1 MLTVEIVLLIISF
14 LFLGYGAFIFMKLRD
29 INNFTKDLQELLNEK
44 IKFMKVHYEIL
55 MVITAFIVWIL
66 TFGLNTLIDNQEGIY
81 RINQVDVYVLIS
93 IGIIIFIYVVQKI
106 SMATSMNT
114 LKGYLSDLRA
124 NYLDQTKQI
133 ELRKKKQRWIY
144 LVIVLIMT
152 ALFILGLLK
161 SMSLI

>member
-1 MLTVEIVLLIISF
+1 
-14 LFLGYGAFIFMKLRD
+14 MKLRD

-44 IKFMKVHYEIL
+44 IKFMKVHYEIW